1 MTLYTNAEY
10 RVSEKAYNAARHI
23 CSKINSQTGRKR
35 AFKALICMD
44 TLADYLF
51 AQGLK
56 IDISKNLYKVAQIN
70 EEFEF
75 TDIHY
80 NGNFIN
86 VLPVVNGKYVL
97 IPKIHFTYDVVPDL
111 YVVAD
116 YSQTS
121 KKVRFL
127 GCIDQSN
134 LNKARQNDKYFVME
148 LNNLLLPDVI
158 ETKLNTV
165 KAVENEDFVNH
176 EVIQS
181 YFIDYID
188 GILAENN
195 KQKLISHL
203 IECKNCR
210 SVLVEFY
217 DYESIAEKTKKYPD
231 VFADST
237 LDIVGAAAVNSEKYK
252 NFEEI
257 TLEID
262 KEPDEYEEDETENEE
277 GKNIKPAIDD
287 PLQVLYGKG
296 KNREIF
302 ELLNEK
308 PQKEVKSMLSN
319 VMDDIAKEQS
329 PDTHTIETPS
339 QSKYKGVINPE
350 YYAEDL
356 SEGFEQNTKEQEKT
370 PLENIIEEIQPVP
383 IKHTNSEGK
392 PLYLEDIT
400 IAENNFTE
408 EQPINEEKTEE
419 KPAFADRL
427 NPQPKT
433 EMSAADELI
442 LLDDEK
448 EVDLPQFSDELNKE
462 NDEQSIEKDET
473 DELIFTSED
482 QDEYPELQAPQEE
495 DIPTA
500 MDSLIYIDH
509 NEEQEKTAEEE
520 TTTDDSDL
528 LLSTEDEDFTLLED
542 NNEDVID
549 VSADTISDT
558 VIPTENEIQKPQT
571 ETTENNFLDFSDINL
586 ESPDNDSEN
595 PDTTKT
601 TTESDELTLIDDN
614 SPIADIDTD
623 LLNENEEDLIH
634 INAEDIDLVDEND
647 FEYFSNEENSTIPTT
662 IAEAGVA
669 GSSLLD
675 YEESTTEKDFIHNTT
690 EETEDNL
697 LSDEVRGLSAA
708 NEDEQSTDDDLIII
722 DDDNNEETPAYEDFT
737 TGMTDNTNSVE
748 ETISDDDMLIF
759 DNDEEKLP
767 AHEDFTTG
775 MTDNTNSVEET
786 ISDDDMLIFDNDEEK
801 LPAHEDFTT
810 GITDTSN
817 DIDLDSND
825 DDMIIIDDDDEEIP
839 NQNNFSTKAGNDT
852 NSVFDD
858 SDDDMI
864 IFDDEDEEYNTLN
877 RTLDTN
883 GVSNNTNKDMWIEE
897 NGLGY
902 PIDKEA
908 LKEAEERKKATN
920 TEQVINSNSDDDM
933 IIFDDDEEE
942 PQKTDTV
949 NPSEST
955 ISTDSSDDILAETED
970 DSNLLD
976 FGNEDDSFFLEE
988 AQNDFSLD
996 GDTKLT
1002 DVQSDETD
1010 DLLYYDGDTV
1020 TPETPKENKTAEN
1033 NYLDTDYHPSKEELS
1048 SIQNQQQPQTT
1059 TEEEDDDDDLI
1070 IFNDNEDPNSFVRP
1084 ASLQN
1089 DFVRPA
1095 SLREETVETPT
1106 NSETEPEE
1114 DDDLMIIDDLDD
1126 IPTDTPPIADEQ
1138 KDLPQETETPA
1149 EEETV
1154 ENKPKKAPSQLDII
1168 FNSLSEREK
1177 ENLAKVQNKTE
1188 DKTEETQEEKPPVQ
1202 PIAEKIEAITS
1213 NTSNDEEDEEPIEFV
1228 DPEKEEE
1235 TPKEESVIQ
1244 PKQEAPKKIFREF
1257 KDAIVAKEEAKEAGK
1272 FDNLPESVPAE
1283 EPLINSTKSRADEDE
1298 EYEYVEEYVDE
1309 DEDDEDSEPTINSEP
1324 NENENMPDESED
1336 TEEDDDEE
1344 YEDGEEYEEEEE
1356 EEDASDKK
1364 GLIKKVAIG
1373 VAILIVLA
1381 AAGFTAKTFLMKNN
1395 NVQNEQALEAGADMP
1410 TDEEGGLSIPSTE
1423 PQGEQLP
1430 TGEEEGGLA
1439 IPAAGSNEQIGE
1451 TMSPEQQA
1459 PAPSAPKAG
1468 TPNATT
1474 GDMNKAV
1481 TNAFSDTPTAISI
1494 HKLSW
1499 GVSATLASD
1508 TALKQY
1514 LQSVGKIIKSDLQK
1528 NLAALKGITP
1538 TSAAKVQIKID
1549 ENGGL
1554 QDIVIIKS
1562 SGVTEVDNVVL
1573 QSVKQSVNSCP
1584 LPILAEATLQANEQA
1599 TNSKTVKMSL
1609 TVTF

>member
-86 VLPVVNGKYVL
+86 ILPVVNGKYVL
-97 IPKIHFTYDVVPDL
+97 IPKIHFTYDIVPDL

-127 GCIDQSN
+127 GCIDQTN

-148 LNNLLLPDVI
+148 LNNLLSPDII

-165 KAVENEDFVNH
+165 KAVDNEDFVNH
-176 EVIQS
+176 ELIQS

-188 GILAENN
+188 GVLAENN

-210 SVLVEFY
+210 NVLVEFY

-262 KEPDEYEEDETENEE
+262 KEPDEYEEDENENEE
-277 GKNIKPAIDD
+277 GKTIKPAIDD

-308 PQKEVKSMLSN
+308 PKKEVKSMLSN

-356 SEGFEQNTKEQEKT
+356 SEGFEQNEKEQEKT
-370 PLENIIEEIQPVP
+370 PFENISEEIQPAP
-383 IKHTNSEGK
+383 EKHTNSEGK

-408 EQPINEEKTEE
+408 EEQPINEEKTDEI
-419 KPAFADRL
+419 PAFAAQL

-433 EMSAADELI
+433 EMSATDELI
-442 LLDDEK
+442 LLDDEQ
-448 EVDLPQFSDELNKE
+448 EVDLPQFSAELNKE
-462 NDEQSIEKDET
+462 NDEKSTEKDET
-473 DELIFTSED
+473 DNLIFTSEE

-509 NEEQEKTAEEE
+509 NEEQEKTAESE
-520 TTTDDSDL
+520 TITDDSEL
-528 LLSTEDEDFTLLED
+528 LLSTENDDFTLLED
-542 NNEDVID
+542 NDEDIID

-558 VIPTENEIQKPQT
+558 VVPTENELQNPQT
-571 ETTENNFLDFSDINL
+571 EKIQDNFLDLSDINI
-586 ESPDNDSEN
+586 ESPDNDSEKS
-595 PDTTKT
+595 DITDT
-601 TTESDELTLIDDN
+601 TTENDEFTLIDDN
-614 SPIADIDTD
+614 STIADIDTD
-623 LLNENEEDLIH
+623 LLNEDEDDLIH

-647 FEYFSNEENSTIPTT
+647 LEYFSNDENSVIPTT

-675 YEESTTEKDFIHNTT
+675 YEETPPENNFIHNTT
-690 EETEDNL
+690 VETEDNL
-697 LSDEVRGLSAA
+697 LSDEVLGLSTT

-722 DDDNNEETPAYEDFT
+722 DDDNNEKTPAYEDFT
-737 TGMTDNTNSVE
+737 TRITDNTDSVE
-748 ETISDDDMLIF
+748 ETISDDDLLIF
-759 DNDEEKLP
+759 DNDEEQ
-767 AHEDFTTG
+767 
-775 MTDNTNSVEET
+775 
-786 ISDDDMLIFDNDEEK
+786 

-810 GITDTSN
+810 GITDSTNSVQTSSNDDMVIFDDEDSETPAYEDFTTGITDTSN
-817 DIDLDSND
+817 DLNLDTND
-825 DDMIIIDDDDEEIP
+825 DDMIIIDDDEEDQSNTQEQTP
-839 NQNNFSTKAGNDT
+839 ST
-852 NSVFDD
+852 NSVSNN

-864 IFDDEDEEYNTLN
+864 IFDDEDEEDNTQKQA
-877 RTLDTN
+877 LDTN
-883 GVSNNTNKDMWIEE
+883 S
-897 NGLGY
+897 
-902 PIDKEA
+902 
-908 LKEAEERKKATN
+908 
-920 TEQVINSNSDDDM
+920 VIGNSDDDM
-933 IIFDDDEEE
+933 IIFDDEDEEDDAQKQTLDTNSVINNSNDDMIIFDDDE

-949 NPSEST
+949 TPSETT
-955 ISTDSSDDILAETED
+955 INTDSSDDILTETED

-988 AQNDFSLD
+988 EQGDFSLEE
-996 GDTKLT
+996 DTKLT

-1010 DLLYYDGDTV
+1010 DLLYYDGDAV
-1020 TPETPKENKTAEN
+1020 TAEPKKENKIADNTF
-1033 NYLDTDYHPSKEELS
+1033 LDNDYHPSEKELS
-1048 SIQNQQQPQTT
+1048 SIQNQQQPQATA
-1059 TEEEDDDDDLI
+1059 EEDEDDDLI
-1070 IFNDNEDPNSFVRP
+1070 IFDDNDDPNSFVRP

-1095 SLREETVETPT
+1095 SLREEPIETPT
-1106 NSETEPEE
+1106 TSEVEPEE

-1126 IPTDTPPIADEQ
+1126 IPTDIPSIAEEQ

-1149 EEETV
+1149 EEKAV
-1154 ENKPKKAPSQLDII
+1154 EDKPKKAPSQLDII

-1188 DKTEETQEEKPPVQ
+1188 EKTEEIQEEKPPVQ
-1202 PIAEKIEAITS
+1202 PVAEKIEAITA
-1213 NTSNDEEDEEPIEFV
+1213 NDEEDEEPIEFV
-1228 DPEKEEE
+1228 DPEQEEE
-1235 TPKEESVIQ
+1235 TLKEESTIQ
-1244 PKQEAPKKIFREF
+1244 PKAEAPKTIFREF
-1257 KDAIVAKEEAKEAGK
+1257 KDAIAAKEEAKESGK
-1272 FDNLPESVPAE
+1272 FDNLPESVPVE
-1283 EPLINSTKSRADEDE
+1283 EPLINSTKSQADEDE

-1309 DEDDEDSEPTINSEP
+1309 ADEDENSEP
-1324 NENENMPDESED
+1324 AINSSENENENMPDESEA
-1336 TEEDDDEE
+1336 EEEGDDAEYDDEE
-1344 YEDGEEYEEEEE
+1344 YEDGEEYEEED
-1356 EEDASDKK
+1356 EDSSDKK

-1373 VAILIVLA
+1373 VAILVVLA
-1381 AAGFTAKTFLMKNN
+1381 AAGFTAKTFLTKNN

-1430 TGEEEGGLA
+1430 TGEGEEGGLA

-1451 TMSPEQQA
+1451 TMPPEQQA
-1459 PAPSAPKAG
+1459 PTPSAPKAG

-1474 GDMNKAV
+1474 EDMNKAV
-1481 TNAFSDTPTAISI
+1481 TNAFSETPTAISI

-1528 NLAALKGITP
+1528 NLATIKGVTP
-1538 TSAAKVQIKID
+1538 TSAAKVQIKMG

-1554 QDIVIIKS
+1554 QDVVITKS
-1562 SGVTEVDNVVL
+1562 SGVTEIDDVVL